1 MGDEIAKQQKLQAQK
16 ADLEAQ
22 LTVSVRRRGW
32 REGEGTGGV
41 RSIEG
46 GD

>member
-22 LTVSVRRRGW
+22 LTVSVRRLGR
-32 REGEGTGGV
+32 REAREQ
-41 RSIEG
+41 EA
-46 GD
+46 